1 MQCLLKFQ
9 KKNRICYW
17 VYKDHSILQ
26 RLFIRQH
33 GLKRYGNIIRVFL
46 KTANNSN
53 KCLNSHI
60 SKCERVKLNQGHIF
74 CERTWGYYE

>member
-1 MQCLLKFQ
+1 MILESQNKIESVTEC
-9 KKNRICYW
+9 N
-17 VYKDHSILQ
+17 DHSILQ
-26 RLFIRQH
+26 RPFIRQC
-33 GLKRYGNIIRVFL
+33 GLKALWEDYTDVL

-60 SKCERVKLNQGHIF
+60 SKCERVKFNHGHIF